1 MNKYGG
7 AIDELDF
14 FYFAAASFL
23 EIEIERG
30 DRLGVVELE
39 RPEGSTLEV
48 EFYEKPINRCTN
60 RCVFCFIE
68 QMPRGLRSSLYIK
81 DEDFKHSFL
90 NGNYVTL
97 SSATQQDLERIVSI
111 GLSPLYISVQATDL
125 EIRREMLHNKRAPDI
140 KEQLRFLKDNG
151 ICFHTQIVVCPGY
164 NDAEVLD
171 QTIRD
176 LLSYESSLLSITLV
190 PVGLTRFRRLPL
202 EAVDK
207 AKALEIFKQ
216 VTVFSDK
223 TALEGQRRIFLSD
236 EFYIRAGV
244 AIPPVAYYENYPQ
257 IENGIGLVRQLLQNA
272 SSLKRKL
279 VKLNRKPI
287 V

>member
-1 MNKYGG
+1 MNK
-7 AIDELDF
+7 
-14 FYFAAASFL
+14 
-23 EIEIERG
+23 
-30 DRLGVVELE
+30 
-39 RPEGSTLEV
+39 STLEV

-90 NGNYVTL
+90 NGDYVTL

-125 EIRREMLHNKRAPDI
+125 EIRRKMLHKKRTPDI

-176 LLSYESSLLSITLV
+176 LLSYESSLLSIALV
-190 PVGLTRFRRLPL
+190 PVGLTR
-202 EAVDK
+202 
-207 AKALEIFKQ
+207 
-216 VTVFSDK
+216 TH
-223 TALEGQRRIFLSD
+223 
-236 EFYIRAGV
+236 
-244 AIPPVAYYENYPQ
+244 
-257 IENGIGLVRQLLQNA
+257 
-272 SSLKRKL
+272 
-279 VKLNRKPI
+279 
-287 V
+287 